1 MVGMI
6 GLDVARFIH
15 LVAAAIWLGGLFTL
29 AALVVALRKAGAH
42 RGLLQAAARMFGKLS
57 WSAMGVAVVTGVL
70 QVMWMHLPWTYGR
83 LHIKM
88 GVVAL
93 AIVIAGVHQFTAS
106 RTGPAAR
113 GIIQLLIMLVS
124 LGIFAAAVA
133 L

>member
-1 MVGMI
+1 MGGMT
-6 GLDVARFIH
+6 GLHVVRFLH
-15 LVAAAIWLGGLFTL
+15 LVAAATWLGGLFTL

-70 QVMWMHLPWTYGR
+70 QVMWMNLPWSYGR
-83 LHIKM
+83 LHVKIA
-88 GVVAL
+88 VVAL
-93 AIVIAGVHQFTAS
+93 AVVIAAVHQFTAT
-106 RTGPAAR
+106 RTGPAVR
-113 GIIQLLIMLVS
+113 GVIQLLIMLVS

>member
-1 MVGMI
+1 MT
-6 GLDVARFIH
+6 GLDVVRFFH
-15 LVAAAIWLGGLFTL
+15 LVAAATWMGGLLTL

-42 RGLLQAAARMFGKLS
+42 RGLLQAAARMFGKVS
-57 WSAMGVAVVTGVL
+57 WTAMGVAVVTGIL
-70 QVMWMHLPWTYGR
+70 QVMWMNLPWSYGR

-93 AIVIAGVHQFTAS
+93 AIVVALFHQFTAT
-106 RTGPAAR
+106 RTGPAVR
-113 GIIQLLIMLVS
+113 GVIQLAIMIIS